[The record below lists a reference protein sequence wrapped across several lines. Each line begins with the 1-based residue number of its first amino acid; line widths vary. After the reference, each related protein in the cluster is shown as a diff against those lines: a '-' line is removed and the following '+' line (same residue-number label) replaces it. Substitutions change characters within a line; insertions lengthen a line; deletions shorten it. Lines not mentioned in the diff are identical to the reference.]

1 MVESLVGYYNC
12 AAYVNIAQFFGNLGI
27 PVFRPV
33 AIFIGLRYTRAKRRN
48 HFISFISLASM
59 LSIALGVTV
68 LITVLSVMNGFDEQI
83 RSRIFGMAEQVT
95 ATSVGST
102 LANWQALQKNLEKR
116 AEILAAA
123 PFVAGTGI
131 LTHLGQVQPA
141 LIKGILPE
149 QENKVSILGQ
159 KMTQGYLQDLQANR
173 FNVVLG
179 EQLAANLGLQVGDR
193 VTVLIPQASISP
205 LGIMPRFK
213 RFTVSGIFTIGNGVG
228 YDSNV
233 AFIHLQDGQRL
244 FQLGD
249 LVSGLRLK
257 LKNLYTA
264 PGESQQLGEAFA
276 GQYIFSNWTDQ
287 YGSLFQAIKM
297 EKTMIFF
304 ILLLI
309 IAVAAFNLVST
320 LVMVVTEKQ
329 ADIAILRTLGASPRM
344 IMAVFMVQGTVI
356 GLIGTLLGLI
366 GGIELALH
374 ATYLVAWI
382 EKSFHVQLLTSN
394 VYYVNYLPSK
404 LEVKD
409 VMKICTASLSM
420 SLLATLYPAWRAAKV
435 QPAEALRYE

>member
-1 MVESLVGYYNC
+1 M
-12 AAYVNIAQFFGNLGI
+12 
-27 PVFRPV
+27 FRPI

-116 AEILAAA
+116 AEIFAAA

-149 QENKVSILGQ
+149 QEKKVSILGQ
-159 KMTQGYLQDLQANR
+159 KMTQGHLQDLQANR

-213 RFTVSGIFTIGNGVG
+213 RFTVSGIFSIGNGVG
-228 YDSNV
+228 YDSNL

-244 FQLGD
+244 FQLGE

-257 LKNLYTA
+257 LKNLYAA
-264 PGESQQLGEAFA
+264 PAESQQLGEAFA

-356 GLIGTLLGLI
+356 GLVGTLLGLI

-409 VMKICTASLSM
+409 VIKICTASLSM

>member
-1 MVESLVGYYNC
+1 M
-12 AAYVNIAQFFGNLGI
+12 
-27 PVFRPV
+27 FRPV

-102 LANWQALQKNLEKR
+102 LANWQDLQKNLEKR
-116 AEILAAA
+116 SEILAAA

-149 QENKVSILGQ
+149 QEGKVSILGQ
-159 KMTQGYLQDLQANR
+159 KMTQGQLQDLQANR
-173 FNVVLG
+173 FNVILG

-213 RFTVSGIFTIGNGVG
+213 RFTVSGIFSIGNGVG

-244 FQLGD
+244 FQLGN

-257 LKNLYTA
+257 LKNLYAA
-264 PGESQQLGEAFA
+264 PSESQHLGEIFS
-276 GQYIFSNWTDQ
+276 GQYIFSNWTEQ

-344 IMAVFMVQGTVI
+344 VMAIFMVQGTII
-356 GLIGTLLGLI
+356 GFVGTLLGLI

-404 LEVKD
+404 LEIKD
-409 VMKICTASLSM
+409 VIKICTASLSM